1 MLNQW
6 PKKSLL
12 KLKEIIREQQAKQ
25 NARDMAEREREKQ
38 RMWGGNASKS

>member
-25 NARDMAEREREKQ
+25 NARDMAEREREEQ
-38 RMWGGNASKS
+38 RMRGGNASKS

>member
-6 PKKSLL
+6 SKESLL

-25 NARDMAEREREKQ
+25 NARDMADREREKQ
-38 RMWGGNASKS
+38 RMRGSNTPNP